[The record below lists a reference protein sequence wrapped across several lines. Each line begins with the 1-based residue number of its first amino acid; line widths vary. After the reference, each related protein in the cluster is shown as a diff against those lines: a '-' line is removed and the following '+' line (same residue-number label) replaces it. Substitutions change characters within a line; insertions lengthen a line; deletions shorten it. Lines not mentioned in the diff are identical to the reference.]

1 MKDFASNITT
11 NTNMADSQS
20 IKNSQA
26 INNSQTM
33 NSSQTMNI
41 MQTLN
46 IYRLES
52 KFEWLKSI
60 RNPAFALP
68 AILFPALFYSF
79 FGVLMNQHNPEA
91 ATYLLCTYGTFGV
104 IGPALFSFGAGLAVE
119 RGQGWLDIKDA
130 SPMPGSA
137 QIISRLLVSM
147 AFSVMVLVSLGLVA
161 FTFTDVSLS
170 LAQVLTLSII
180 LVFGGLPF
188 CLLGLTLGLLL
199 KAESAPA
206 VVNLVYLPMSFLSGL
221 WIPIT
226 MLPNFLQSLA
236 EFLPP
241 YHLSQLALKVVAL
254 DTGGSVGKHLAIL
267 ALFSIVFFGLA
278 IMAFNKKSVR

>member
-1 MKDFASNITT
+1 
-11 NTNMADSQS
+11 
-20 IKNSQA
+20 
-26 INNSQTM
+26 M
-33 NSSQTMNI
+33 NSSLTMNI
-41 MQTLN
+41 LQTLN

-68 AILFPALFYSF
+68 AILFPALFYIF
-79 FGVLMNQHNPEA
+79 LGVVMNQHNPQA

-130 SPMPGSA
+130 SPMPASA
-137 QIISRLLVSM
+137 QVVSRLLVSM
-147 AFSVMVLVSLGLVA
+147 AFSVMILASLALVA
-161 FTFTDVSLS
+161 FTMTGVSLS
-170 LAQVLTLSII
+170 VTQVLTLSII
-180 LVFGGLPF
+180 LIFGGLPF

-226 MLPNFLQSLA
+226 VLPNFLQSIA

-241 YHLSQLALKVVAL
+241 YHLSQLALKVVSL
-254 DTGGSVGKHLAIL
+254 DAGGSVGKHLAIL
-267 ALFSIVFFGLA
+267 ALSTVIFFVLA

>member
-1 MKDFASNITT
+1 MDHSQKMASAQP
-11 NTNMADSQS
+11 MSS
-20 IKNSQA
+20 SR
-26 INNSQTM
+26 SM

-137 QIISRLLVSM
+137 QIVSRLLVSM

-170 LAQVLTLSII
+170 LTQVLTLSII

-206 VVNLVYLPMSFLSGL
+206 VVNLVYLPMSFVSGL

-278 IMAFNKKSVR
+278 IMAFNEKSVR

>member
-1 MKDFASNITT
+1 M
-11 NTNMADSQS
+11 
-20 IKNSQA
+20 
-26 INNSQTM
+26 NNSQIINDAQSM
-33 NSSQTMNI
+33 DSSQSMK
-41 MQTLN
+41 MGQTLN
-46 IYRLES
+46 IYYLES

-68 AILFPALFYSF
+68 AVLFPALFYTF
-79 FGVLMNQHNPEA
+79 FGVLMNQHGPQA
-91 ATYLLCTYGTFGV
+91 ATYLLCTYGTFGI

-130 SPMPGSA
+130 SPMPASA
-137 QIISRLLVSM
+137 QIVSRLLVSM
-147 AFSVMVLVSLGLVA
+147 GFSVMVLISLGLVA
-161 FTFTDVSLS
+161 FFFTDVSLS
-170 LAQVLTLSII
+170 LAQVLTLSTI
-180 LVFGGLPF
+180 LVMGGLPF

-226 MLPNFLQSLA
+226 LLPNFLQSFA

-241 YHLSQLALKVVAL
+241 YHLSQLALKVVGL
-254 DTGGSVGKHLAIL
+254 DSGGSVGKHLAIL
-267 ALFSIVFFGLA
+267 TLFSIVFFGLA
-278 IMAFNKKSVR
+278 IMTFNEKSFR

>member
-1 MKDFASNITT
+1 M
-11 NTNMADSQS
+11 
-20 IKNSQA
+20 NS
-26 INNSQTM
+26 SQTM
-33 NSSQTMNI
+33 NNSQTMNI
-41 MQTLN
+41 MQTMN

-79 FGVLMNQHNPEA
+79 FGVLMNQHDPQA

-130 SPMPGSA
+130 SPMPPSA
-137 QIISRLLVSM
+137 QIVSRLLVSM
-147 AFSVMVLVSLGLVA
+147 GFSVMVLLTLGLVA
-161 FTFTDVSLS
+161 FTFTDVNLS
-170 LAQVLTLSII
+170 LAQMLTLSGI
-180 LVFGGLPF
+180 LVLGGLPF

-226 MLPNFLQSLA
+226 MLPNFLQTFA
-236 EFLPP
+236 EFLPA

-254 DTGGSVGKHLAIL
+254 DTGGSVVKHLVIL
-267 ALFSIVFFGLA
+267 VLFTVVFFSLA
-278 IMAFNKKSVR
+278 VMAFNKKSVR

>member
-1 MKDFASNITT
+1 MKTTTHTLPSKQNMSNT
-11 NTNMADSQS
+11 NTVNSSQT
-20 IKNSQA
+20 INRSQA
-26 INNSQTM
+26 IN
-33 NSSQTMNI
+33 I
-41 MQTLN
+41 WQTLN
-46 IYRLES
+46 IYRLET

-68 AILFPALFYSF
+68 AILFPALFYIF

-91 ATYLLCTYGTFGV
+91 ATYLLCTYGTFGI

-119 RGQGWLDIKDA
+119 RGQGWLDIKEA

-137 QIISRLLVSM
+137 QIVSRLVVSM
-147 AFSVMVLVSLGLVA
+147 AFSVMVLASLGLVA
-161 FTFTDVSLS
+161 FIMTDVSLS
-170 LAQVLTLSII
+170 LAQILTLSTI
-180 LVFGGLPF
+180 LILGGLPF
-188 CLLGLTLGLLL
+188 CLLGLILGLLL

-226 MLPNFLQSLA
+226 MLPNFLQSFA

-241 YHLSQLALKVVAL
+241 YHLSQLALKVVDL
-254 DTGGSVGKHLAIL
+254 DTDGSVGKHLAIL
-267 ALFSIVFFGLA
+267 TLFTLVFFGLSL
-278 IMAFNKKSVR
+278 MAYNSKSIK

>member
-1 MKDFASNITT
+1 MDHLQKMASTEP
-11 NTNMADSQS
+11 MDR
-20 IKNSQA
+20 
-26 INNSQTM
+26 SQTM
-33 NSSQTMNI
+33 NNSQTMNI

-68 AILFPALFYSF
+68 AILFPAIFYSF

-130 SPMPGSA
+130 SPMPESA
-137 QIISRLLVSM
+137 QIVSRLLVSM
-147 AFSVMVLVSLGLVA
+147 AFSVMVLISLGLVA

-206 VVNLVYLPMSFLSGL
+206 VVNLIYLPMSFLSGL

-226 MLPNFLQSLA
+226 ILPNFLQSLA

-254 DTGGSVGKHLAIL
+254 DSGGPVGKHLAIL

>member
-1 MKDFASNITT
+1 MHN
-11 NTNMADSQS
+11 SQS
-20 IKNSQA
+20 MNGSQSMK
-26 INNSQTM
+26 IG
-33 NSSQTMNI
+33 
-41 MQTLN
+41 QTLN
-46 IYRLES
+46 IYYLES

-68 AILFPALFYSF
+68 AILFPALFYIF
-79 FGVLMNQHNPEA
+79 FGVLMNQHNPQA
-91 ATYLLCTYGTFGV
+91 ATYLLCTYGTFGI

-130 SPMPGSA
+130 SPMPASA
-137 QIISRLLVSM
+137 RIVSRLLVSM

-161 FTFTDVSLS
+161 FSMTDVSLS
-170 LAQVLTLSII
+170 LMQVLTLSTI

-241 YHLSQLALKVVAL
+241 YHLSQLALKVVGL
-254 DTGGSVGKHLAIL
+254 DVGGSVGKHLAIL
-267 ALFSIVFFGLA
+267 ALFTVIFFILA
-278 IMAFNKKSVR
+278 ILVSNRKSVR

>member
-1 MKDFASNITT
+1 MDHSQKMASAQP
-11 NTNMADSQS
+11 MSS
-20 IKNSQA
+20 SR
-26 INNSQTM
+26 SM

-137 QIISRLLVSM
+137 QIVSRLLVSM

-170 LAQVLTLSII
+170 LTQVLTLSII

-278 IMAFNKKSVR
+278 IMAFNEKSVR

>member
-1 MKDFASNITT
+1 MN
-11 NTNMADSQS
+11 
-20 IKNSQA
+20 NSQTVNSSQA
-26 INNSQTM
+26 MNNSQTM
-33 NSSQTMNI
+33 NI
-41 MQTLN
+41 GQTLN
-46 IYRLES
+46 IYYLES

-68 AILFPALFYSF
+68 AILFPALFYTF
-79 FGVLMNQHNPEA
+79 FGVLMNQNNPKA
-91 ATYLLCTYGTFGV
+91 ATYLLCTSGTFGI

-130 SPMPGSA
+130 SPMPASA
-137 QIISRLLVSM
+137 LIVSRLLVSM
-147 AFSVMVLVSLGLVA
+147 SFSVMVLVSLGLVA
-161 FTFTDVSLS
+161 FTMTDVSLS
-170 LAQVLTLSII
+170 LAQVLTLSTI

-226 MLPNFLQSLA
+226 ILPNFLQSLA
-236 EFLPP
+236 EYLPP
-241 YHLSQLALKVVAL
+241 YHLSQLALKVVEL
-254 DTGGSVGKHLAIL
+254 DVGGSIGKHLAIL
-267 ALFSIVFFGLA
+267 ALFTAVFFILA
-278 IMAFNKKSVR
+278 IIVSKKKRVR

>member
-1 MKDFASNITT
+1 MKNLNQTVPSEQ
-11 NTNMADSQS
+11 NMISTQNNNNPQS
-20 IKNSQA
+20 M
-26 INNSQTM
+26 NNSE
-33 NSSQTMNI
+33 TMNI
-41 MQTLN
+41 MRILN

-68 AILFPALFYSF
+68 AILFPALFYTF
-79 FGVLMNQHNPEA
+79 FGVLMNQHNPQA

-130 SPMPGSA
+130 SPMPASA
-137 QIISRLLVSM
+137 QIVSRLLVSM
-147 AFSVMVLVSLGLVA
+147 MFSVMVLASLGLVA
-161 FTFTDVSLS
+161 FTLTDVSLS
-170 LAQVLTLSII
+170 LAEVAALSTI

-226 MLPNFLQSLA
+226 MLPNFLQSFA

-241 YHLSQLALKVVAL
+241 YHLAQLGLKVVGL

-267 ALFSIVFFGLA
+267 TLFSAVFFVLA
-278 IMAFNKKSVR
+278 IMAFNKKSER

>member
-1 MKDFASNITT
+1 MLD
-11 NTNMADSQS
+11 
-20 IKNSQA
+20 
-26 INNSQTM
+26 INHAHTM
-33 NSSQTMNI
+33 NSPQTMNI

-46 IYRLES
+46 IYYLES

-68 AILFPALFYSF
+68 GILFPALFYIF
-79 FGVLMNQHNPEA
+79 FGVLMNQHNPQT

-130 SPMPGSA
+130 SPMPASA
-137 QIISRLLVSM
+137 LIVSRLLVSM
-147 AFSVMVLVSLGLVA
+147 AFSVIILVSLGLVA
-161 FTFTDVSLS
+161 FTMTSVSLS
-170 LAQVLTLSII
+170 FAQVMTLSTI
-180 LVFGGLPF
+180 LVCGGLPF
-188 CLLGLTLGLLL
+188 CLLGLILGLLL

-226 MLPNFLQSLA
+226 MLPEFLQTFA

-241 YHLSQLALKVVAL
+241 YHLSQLALKVVEL
-254 DTGGSVGKHLAIL
+254 DVGGSVSKHLAIL
-267 ALFSIVFFGLA
+267 ALFTVIFFVLA
-278 IMAFNKKSVR
+278 MLVSNKKTVR

>member
-1 MKDFASNITT
+1 MDHSQKMASTQP
-11 NTNMADSQS
+11 MDRSQS
-20 IKNSQA
+20 MD
-26 INNSQTM
+26 NSQTM
-33 NSSQTMNI
+33 NRSQTMNNSQTMNI

-68 AILFPALFYSF
+68 AILFPAIFYSF

-130 SPMPGSA
+130 SPMPESA
-137 QIISRLLVSM
+137 QIVSRLLVSM
-147 AFSVMVLVSLGLVA
+147 AFSVMVLISLGLVA

-221 WIPIT
+221 WIPIS

-254 DTGGSVGKHLAIL
+254 DSGGSVGKHLAIL

>member
-1 MKDFASNITT
+1 M
-11 NTNMADSQS
+11 
-20 IKNSQA
+20 
-26 INNSQTM
+26 NNSQIINNAQLMHSSKSMNHSQSMTM
-33 NSSQTMNI
+33 G
-41 MQTLN
+41 QTLN
-46 IYRLES
+46 ICYLET

-68 AILFPALFYSF
+68 AILFPALFYIF
-79 FGVLMNQHNPEA
+79 FGVLMNQHNSQA
-91 ATYLLCTYGTFGV
+91 ATYLLCTYGTFGI

-130 SPMPGSA
+130 SPMPAAA
-137 QIISRLLVSM
+137 QIVSRLFVSM
-147 AFSVMVLVSLGLVA
+147 GFSVMVLISLGVVA
-161 FTFTDVSLS
+161 FSMTDVSLS
-170 LAQVLTLSII
+170 LIQVLTLSTI

-226 MLPNFLQSLA
+226 MLPNFLQSMA

-254 DTGGSVGKHLAIL
+254 DVGGSVAKHLAIL
-267 ALFSIVFFGLA
+267 ALFTVIFFVLA
-278 IMAFNKKSVR
+278 ILVSNKKSVR

>member
-1 MKDFASNITT
+1 M
-11 NTNMADSQS
+11 
-20 IKNSQA
+20 
-26 INNSQTM
+26 NNSQIINNAQSM
-33 NSSQTMNI
+33 DSSQTMNHSQS
-41 MQTLN
+41 MNPSQSMKMRQTLN
-46 IYRLES
+46 IYYLES

-68 AILFPALFYSF
+68 AVLFPALFYIF
-79 FGVLMNQHNPEA
+79 FGVLMNQHDPQA
-91 ATYLLCTYGTFGV
+91 ATYLLCTYGTFGI

-130 SPMPGSA
+130 SPMPASA
-137 QIISRLLVSM
+137 QIVSRLLVSM
-147 AFSVMVLVSLGLVA
+147 AFSVMVLISLGLVA
-161 FTFTDVSLS
+161 FFFTDVSLS
-170 LAQVLTLSII
+170 LAQVLTLSTI
-180 LVFGGLPF
+180 LVMGGLPF

-226 MLPNFLQSLA
+226 LLPNFLQSFA

-241 YHLSQLALKVVAL
+241 YHLSQLALKVVEL
-254 DTGGSVGKHLAIL
+254 DSGGSVGKHLAIL
-267 ALFSIVFFGLA
+267 TLFSIVFFGLA
-278 IMAFNKKSVR
+278 IMTFNKKSVR

>member
-1 MKDFASNITT
+1 MFDIKLAQTMKT
-11 NTNMADSQS
+11 
-20 IKNSQA
+20 
-26 INNSQTM
+26 SQTM
-33 NSSQTMNI
+33 NNSLTMNI

-60 RNPAFALP
+60 RNPSFALP
-68 AILFPALFYSF
+68 AILFPALFYMF
-79 FGVLMNQHNPEA
+79 FGVLMNQHDPQA
-91 ATYLLCTYGTFGV
+91 ATYLLCSYGTFGI
-104 IGPALFSFGAGLAVE
+104 IGPALFSFGAGLAIE

-130 SPMPGSA
+130 SPMPGA
-137 QIISRLLVSM
+137 AHIVSRLLVSM
-147 AFSVMVLVSLGLVA
+147 AFSVMVLMSLGLVA
-161 FTFTDVSLS
+161 FIFTDVSLS
-170 LAQVLTLSII
+170 LSQVLTLSTI

-221 WIPIT
+221 WIPIS
-226 MLPNFLQSLA
+226 MLPDFLQSFA

-254 DTGGSVGKHLAIL
+254 DSGGSVAKHLAIL
-267 ALFSIVFFGLA
+267 ALSTVIFFVLA
-278 IMAFNKKSVR
+278 IVAFNKKSVR

>member
-1 MKDFASNITT
+1 M
-11 NTNMADSQS
+11 
-20 IKNSQA
+20 
-26 INNSQTM
+26 NNSQIINNAQSM
-33 NSSQTMNI
+33 DSSQTMNPSQSI
-41 MQTLN
+41 KMGQTLN
-46 IYRLES
+46 IYYLES

-68 AILFPALFYSF
+68 AVLFPALFYIF
-79 FGVLMNQHNPEA
+79 FGVLMNQHDPQA
-91 ATYLLCTYGTFGV
+91 ATYLLCTYGTFGI

-130 SPMPGSA
+130 SPMPASA
-137 QIISRLLVSM
+137 QIVSRLLVSM
-147 AFSVMVLVSLGLVA
+147 AFSVMVLISLGLVA
-161 FTFTDVSLS
+161 FFFTDVSLS
-170 LAQVLTLSII
+170 LAQVLTLSTI
-180 LVFGGLPF
+180 LVMGGLPF

-226 MLPNFLQSLA
+226 LLPNFLQSFA

-241 YHLSQLALKVVAL
+241 YHLSQLALKVVEL
-254 DTGGSVGKHLAIL
+254 DSGGSVGKHLAIL
-267 ALFSIVFFGLA
+267 TLFSIVFFGLA
-278 IMAFNKKSVR
+278 IMTFNKKSVR

>member
-1 MKDFASNITT
+1 M
-11 NTNMADSQS
+11 
-20 IKNSQA
+20 
-26 INNSQTM
+26 NNSQIINNAQSM
-33 NSSQTMNI
+33 DSSQTMNHSQS
-41 MQTLN
+41 MNPSQSMKMRQTLN
-46 IYRLES
+46 IYYLES

-68 AILFPALFYSF
+68 AVLFPALFYIF
-79 FGVLMNQHNPEA
+79 FGVLMNQHDPQA
-91 ATYLLCTYGTFGV
+91 ATYLLCTYGTFGI

-130 SPMPGSA
+130 SPMPASA
-137 QIISRLLVSM
+137 QIVSRLLVSM
-147 AFSVMVLVSLGLVA
+147 AFSVMVLISLGLVA
-161 FTFTDVSLS
+161 FFFTDVSLS
-170 LAQVLTLSII
+170 LAQVLTLSTI
-180 LVFGGLPF
+180 LVMGGLPF

-226 MLPNFLQSLA
+226 LLPNFLQSFA

-241 YHLSQLALKVVAL
+241 YHLSQLALKVVGL
-254 DTGGSVGKHLAIL
+254 DSGGPVGKHLAIL
-267 ALFSIVFFGLA
+267 TLFRIVFFALA
-278 IMAFNKKSVR
+278 IMTFNEKSFR

>member
-1 MKDFASNITT
+1 MKS
-11 NTNMADSQS
+11 SQT
-20 IKNSQA
+20 INRSQA
-26 INNSQTM
+26 M
-33 NSSQTMNI
+33 NSSVTMSI

-46 IYRLES
+46 IYFLES

-60 RNPAFALP
+60 RNLAFALP
-68 AILFPALFYSF
+68 AILFPALFYIF
-79 FGVLMNQHNPEA
+79 FGVLMNQHDPQA
-91 ATYLLCTYGTFGV
+91 ATYLLCTYGTFGI

-130 SPMPGSA
+130 SPMPASA
-137 QIISRLLVSM
+137 QIVSRLLVSM
-147 AFSVMVLVSLGLVA
+147 GFSVMVLASLGLVA
-161 FTFTDVSLS
+161 FTMADVNLS
-170 LAQVLTLSII
+170 LTQVLTLSTI

-221 WIPIT
+221 WIPLT
-226 MLPNFLQSLA
+226 MLPNFLQTFA

-241 YHLSQLALKVVAL
+241 YHLSQLALKVVDL
-254 DTGGSVGKHLAIL
+254 DAGGSAGKHLATL
-267 ALFSIVFFGLA
+267 AVFTVVFFGLA
-278 IMAFNKKSVR
+278 LIAFNKKSVR

>member
-1 MKDFASNITT
+1 MKTVTHELSNKQ
-11 NTNMADSQS
+11 NMNNIQS
-20 IKNSQA
+20 INTTQN
-26 INNSQTM
+26 INILQ
-33 NSSQTMNI
+33 I
-41 MQTLN
+41 LN
-46 IYRLES
+46 IYRLET

-68 AILFPALFYSF
+68 AILFPALFYTF
-79 FGVLMNQHNPEA
+79 FGVLMNQHNPQA
-91 ATYLLCTYGTFGV
+91 ATYLLCTYGTFGI

-137 QIISRLLVSM
+137 QIVSRLLVSM
-147 AFSVMVLVSLGLVA
+147 AFSVMVLVSLGIVA
-161 FTFTDVSLS
+161 FTMTGVSLS
-170 LAQVLTLSII
+170 LVQVLSLSII
-180 LVFGGLPF
+180 LVLGGLPF
-188 CLLGLTLGLLL
+188 CLLGLALGLLL

-226 MLPNFLQSLA
+226 MLPNFLQTFA

-241 YHLSQLALKVVAL
+241 FHLSQLALKVVAL
-254 DTGGSVGKHLAIL
+254 DAGGSVVHHIVIL
-267 ALFSIVFFGLA
+267 ASFTVIFFILA
-278 IMAFNKKSVR
+278 IMAFNKKSVS